1 MVQDYLH
8 FKIMK
13 KIIAV
18 LLISFIAVKANAQIW
33 QQIGGKLKL
42 IQGADT
48 LTIDSTA
55 KYTTALLKNIRGNV
69 GVSTN
74 THDSVLVYDDFTRS
88 IKKKLVAGGG
98 WSLTGNA
105 ATNPATNFIGTTD
118 MQPFKIRANN
128 NLIATF
134 GTDNNVAIGNG
145 STATNSYTTAIGGF
159 NASSGFGSTTF
170 GYGSLASGVYGVAA
184 GFVNYAT
191 GSYSFAVG
199 NQTTASAASSTSLGE
214 FTNAKSFGETAIG
227 LYNTTYTPT
236 STTAWS
242 ATDRLFGIGNGT
254 AVGARSDALTVLK
267 NGNTIING
275 TIKTAGYTVATLP
288 TGVLGM
294 IAYVTDATAPTY
306 LGTLTGGGSI
316 KCPVFYNGT
325 SWVSQ

>member
-1 MVQDYLH
+1 MV
-8 FKIMK
+8 
-13 KIIAV
+13 
-18 LLISFIAVKANAQIW
+18 S
-33 QQIGGKLKL
+33 GG
-42 IQGADT
+42 G
-48 LTIDSTA
+48 S
-55 KYTTALLKNIRGNV
+55 
-69 GVSTN
+69 
-74 THDSVLVYDDFTRS
+74 
-88 IKKKLVAGGG
+88 G

-118 MQPFKIRANN
+118 AQPLKLRTNN

-134 GTDNNVAIGNG
+134 GTDYSISMGNG
-145 STATNSYTTAIGGF
+145 SVASNNYATSIGGF
-159 NASSGFGSTTF
+159 NASPGFGSTSF
-170 GYGSLASGVYGVAA
+170 GYGSYAGGTYSVAT
-184 GFVNYAT
+184 GFVNYAN
-191 GSYSFAVG
+191 GAMAFAAG
-199 NQTTASAASSTSLGE
+199 NQTEASGDVSTSFGAE
-214 FTNAKSFGETAIG
+214 TRAKSYGETAIG
-227 LYNTTYTPT
+227 TYNTIYTPA
-236 STTAWS
+236 STTGWS